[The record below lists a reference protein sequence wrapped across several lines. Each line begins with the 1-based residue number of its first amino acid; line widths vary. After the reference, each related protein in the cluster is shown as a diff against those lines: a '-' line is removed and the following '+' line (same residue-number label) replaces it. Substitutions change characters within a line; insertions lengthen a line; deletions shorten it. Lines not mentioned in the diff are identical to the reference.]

1 MLPSPI
7 VTHPALGKAKHRKVI
22 VVQHLGHRPLRM
34 VFGDE
39 CLHISSEVVY
49 DHQHVLHYG
58 LPVSRYGNFHS
69 DVVDMDEFH
78 WFGADDRLH
87 RWELAF
93 SLILNTSPAV
103 GYGFQQGL
111 GHTQPPKP
119 FFHKAQGAVTALVP
133 RTMVATVYGGLPV
146 CSQNDKD
153 RHCIL
158 AIGGGGL

>member
-1 MLPSPI
+1 MPSCHIMSNYQFFSSHQCTNHLEHSPVLPSPI

-69 DVVDMDEFH
+69 DVVDMD
-78 WFGADDRLH
+78 
-87 RWELAF
+87 
-93 SLILNTSPAV
+93 
-103 GYGFQQGL
+103 
-111 GHTQPPKP
+111 
-119 FFHKAQGAVTALVP
+119 
-133 RTMVATVYGGLPV
+133 
-146 CSQNDKD
+146 
-153 RHCIL
+153 
-158 AIGGGGL
+158 